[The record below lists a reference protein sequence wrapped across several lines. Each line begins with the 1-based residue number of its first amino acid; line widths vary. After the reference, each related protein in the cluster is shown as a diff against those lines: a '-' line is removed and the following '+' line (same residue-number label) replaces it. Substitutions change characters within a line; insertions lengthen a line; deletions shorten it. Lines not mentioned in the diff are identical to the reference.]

1 MQSLSRLPSIPAE
14 FWKDGERLR
23 ERYQGQ
29 SLNRLEDVRFLT
41 GRGKYVGNE
50 HVPGVL
56 HAHVVRSPHASAR
69 IVRIDLDAA
78 RAVPGVVAVWSEAD
92 LAADGIGELPC
103 VTVIDAVEPIIVPP
117 HPALARGMVRHVGDP
132 VVCIVAESV
141 QAAMTAG
148 EAVDIAYEPLPCV
161 TVATAALQPDAPLIW
176 PEAPG
181 NSAFLF
187 RKGDA
192 AAVAAAMASAA
203 HIVECDLFNNRV
215 VAAPL
220 ETRAAIGFH
229 DRKSGQFLL
238 SVTGQGVHD
247 AQRVLADTVF
257 KVPRD
262 RMRVVVPDVGGG
274 FGMKNYVYPEYVL
287 VLWAARKLGRP
298 VRWVSERAEDFV
310 SSAHGRDFFARS
322 RLALD
327 KDGRFLAL
335 EVRAVANMGAY
346 LSTSGPISSTNP
358 ASSAMG
364 GVYNIPSVFFEV
376 RGAFTNTPPIDA
388 YRGAGKPEANY
399 LIERLVN
406 LASIRTGIDAIK
418 LRRRNIIKK
427 FPHRTAMGLNID
439 GGRFGANLDD
449 AIALADLDGFR
460 KRRKQSVKAGL
471 LRGIGIACFLE
482 TARGVPT
489 EFARAAFE
497 ADGTVSLAVGTQ
509 SNGQGHETSYPQIAA
524 DLLGLPID
532 VFRFQQG
539 DTDLLPGGHGHG
551 GARSMHMGGTALVM
565 AVEKLIEKGRLIAAH
580 LLQAPIEQVSFVE
593 GRFVVE
599 RTERAIAIRELAD
612 AARDPANL
620 PEGLAPGLDGSAT
633 NTRDLYTFPN
643 GCHVAEVEIDPDSG
657 VVRLDRYIIV
667 DDFGSLVNPRLALG
681 QVHGG
686 VAQGIGQSL
695 LEHVVFDPEGQ
706 LLSGSLMDYALPRAQ
721 DLPNFAGGLND
732 SAPTNSNPLGVKG
745 TGQAGSIAA
754 PQTIMNAVLDALSPL
769 GIEQLDMP
777 ATPYLVWSAIQAAR
791 SKTRTNAVQPL

>member
-1 MQSLSRLPSIPAE
+1 LVLR
-14 FWKDGERLR
+14 KDGERLR

-29 SLNRLEDVRFLT
+29 SLNRFEDLRFLT
-41 GRGKYVGNE
+41 GRGRYVAND

-56 HAHVVRSPHASAR
+56 HAYVVRSPHAFAR
-69 IVRIDLDAA
+69 ISRLSVEAA
-78 RAVPGVVAVWSEAD
+78 RAVPGVAAVFTEAD
-92 LAADGIGELPC
+92 LAAEGIGELPC
-103 VTVIDAVEPIIVPP
+103 VTVIDAVEPIVVPP
-117 HPALARGMVRHVGDP
+117 RPALARGIVRHVGDP
-132 VVCIVAESV
+132 VVCIVAESLEV
-141 QAAMTAG
+141 AVTAS
-148 EAVDIAYEPLPCV
+148 EAVDISYEALACV
-161 TVATAALQPDAPLIW
+161 TAATVALQPDAPLVW

-187 RKGDA
+187 QKGDR
-192 AAVAAAMASAA
+192 AAVAAAMSSAA
-203 HIVECDLFNNRV
+203 YIVECDLINNRV

-229 DRKSGQFLL
+229 DRKTDKFLL
-238 SVTGQGVHD
+238 SLTGQAVHD
-247 AQRVLADTVF
+247 VRRALASSVF
-257 KVPRD
+257 KIPLE

-327 KDGRFLAL
+327 KDGRFLGL

-346 LSTSGPISSTNP
+346 LSTNGPVSSTNA

-364 GVYNIPSVFFEV
+364 GVYNIPSIFVEV

-406 LASIRTGIDAIK
+406 LAAVRTGIDAIK
-418 LRRRNIIKK
+418 LRRRNIIKT
-427 FPHRTAMGLNID
+427 FPHRTAMGMKID
-439 GGRFGANLDD
+439 GGRFGANLDE

-460 KRRKQSVKAGL
+460 KRRARSVKAGL

-482 TARGVPT
+482 TSRGVPA

-509 SNGQGHETSYPQIAA
+509 SNGQGHETAYPQMAA

-532 VFRFQQG
+532 AFRFHQG
-539 DTDLLPGGHGHG
+539 DTEFLPGGNGHG

-565 AVEKLIEKGRLIAAH
+565 AIERLIEKGRLIAAH
-580 LLQAPIEQVSFVE
+580 LLQAPIDQVSFVD
-593 GRFVVE
+593 GRFVVQG
-599 RTERAIAIRELAD
+599 TERAIAISEVAD
-612 AARDPANL
+612 ATQDPANL
-620 PEGLAPGLDGSAT
+620 PEGSTLGLDGSAA
-633 NTRDLYTFPN
+633 NSSDLYNFPN
-643 GCHVAEVEIDPDSG
+643 GCHVAEVEIDPDTG
-657 VVRLDRYIIV
+657 VVRLDRYTIA
-667 DDFGSLVNPRLALG
+667 DDFGSLINPRVALG
-681 QVHGG
+681 QVQGG

-695 LEHVVFDPEGQ
+695 LERVVFDPESGQ
-706 LLSGSLMDYALPRAQ
+706 LLSGSFMDYTLPRAQ
-721 DLPNFAGGLND
+721 DLPNFAGGLNN
-732 SAPTNSNPLGVKG
+732 SAPTISNPLGVKG
-745 TGQAGSIAA
+745 TGQAGCIAA

-769 GIEQLDMP
+769 GIDELDMP
-777 ATPYLVWSAIQAAR
+777 ATPFRVWSAIQAAR
-791 SKTRTNAVQPL
+791 ATSRSSRKE

>member
-1 MQSLSRLPSIPAE
+1 M
-14 FWKDGERLR
+14 R

-29 SLNRLEDVRFLT
+29 SLDRLEDQRFLT
-41 GRGKYVGNE
+41 GRGKYVAND

-56 HAHVVRSPHASAR
+56 HAHVLRSPVAFADIAR
-69 IVRIDLDAA
+69 LELQAA
-78 RAVPGVVAVWSEAD
+78 RALPGVVAVFTEAD

-103 VTVIDAVEPIIVPP
+103 VTVIEAIEPIIVPP
-117 HPALARGMVRHVGDP
+117 RPALARGVVRHVGDP
-132 VVCIVAESV
+132 VVCIIAESPE
-141 QAAMTAG
+141 AAMAAG
-148 EAVDIAYEPLPCV
+148 EAVEISYEALPCV
-161 TVATAALQPDAPLIW
+161 TAATAALKPNAPLIW

-203 HIVECDLFNNRV
+203 HVVECDLINNRV

-229 DRKSGQFLL
+229 DRKTGQFLL
-238 SVTGQGVHD
+238 SVTGQAVHELRR
-247 AQRVLADTVF
+247 QLAGTIF
-257 KVPRD
+257 KVPIERI
-262 RMRVVVPDVGGG
+262 RVVVPDVGGG
-274 FGMKNYVYPEYVL
+274 FGMKNYLYPEYVL

-327 KDGRFLAL
+327 KDGRFLGL

-346 LSTSGPISSTNP
+346 LSTVGPVSSTN
-358 ASSAMG
+358 AAGSAIG
-364 GVYNIPSVFFEV
+364 GVYDIPSVFYEV

-406 LASIRTGIDAIK
+406 LASARTGIDAIK
-418 LRRRNIIKK
+418 LRRRNIIRK
-427 FPHRTAMGLNID
+427 FPHRTAMGMKVD
-439 GGRFGANLDD
+439 GGRFGAGLDE

-460 KRRKQSVKAGL
+460 KRRKQSAKVGL

-482 TARGVPT
+482 TSRGALN
-489 EFARAAFE
+489 EYARAAFE

-509 SNGQGHETSYPQIAA
+509 SNGQGHETAYPQVAA

-532 VFRFQQG
+532 VFRFRQG
-539 DTDLLPGGHGHG
+539 DTDLLPGGNGHG
-551 GARSMHMGGTALVM
+551 GARSMHMGGKALVM
-565 AVEKLIEKGRLIAAH
+565 AIEKLIEKGRLIAAH
-580 LLQAPIEQVSFVE
+580 LLQAPLDQVSFVD
-593 GRFVVE
+593 GRFVVQG
-599 RTERAIAIRELAD
+599 TERAIEIGKVAD
-612 AARDPANL
+612 AAREPASL
-620 PEGLAPGLDGSAT
+620 PEGLTSGLDGSAT
-633 NTRDLYTFPN
+633 NDSDLYTFPN
-643 GCHVAEVEIDPDSG
+643 GCHVAEVEIDPDTG
-657 VVRLDRYIIV
+657 VVRLDRYTIA
-667 DDFGSLVNPRLALG
+667 DDFGSLINPRVALG

-706 LLSGSLMDYALPRAQ
+706 LLSGSFLDYTLPRAQ

-732 SAPTNSNPLGVKG
+732 SEPTKSNPLGVKG

-769 GIEQLDMP
+769 GIDELDMP
-777 ATPYLVWSAIQAAR
+777 ATPFLVWSAIQAAR
-791 SKTRTNAVQPL
+791 TTTRSPR

>member
-1 MQSLSRLPSIPAE
+1 
-14 FWKDGERLR
+14 LR

-29 SLNRLEDVRFLT
+29 SLNRLEDLRFLT
-41 GRGKYVGNE
+41 GRGRYVANE

-56 HAHVVRSPHASAR
+56 QAYVLRSPFAFAR
-69 IVRIDLDAA
+69 IVRLELEAA
-78 RAVPGVVAVWSEAD
+78 RAIPGVAAIFTEAD

-103 VTVIDAVEPIIVPP
+103 VTVIDAVEPIVMPP
-117 HPALARGMVRHVGDP
+117 RPALARGVVRHVGDP
-132 VVCIVAESV
+132 VVCIVAETLE
-141 QAAMTAG
+141 AAMAAG
-148 EAVDIAYEPLPCV
+148 EAVDISYEPLPCV
-161 TVATAALQPDAPLIW
+161 TAATAALKPDAPRIW

-187 RKGDA
+187 QKGDA
-192 AAVAAAMASAA
+192 AAVAVAMASAA
-203 HIVECDLFNNRV
+203 HVVECDLLNNRV

-229 DRKSGQFLL
+229 DRKTDQFLL
-238 SVTGQGVHD
+238 SLTGQAVHD
-247 AQRVLADTVF
+247 TRRVLAGSVF
-257 KVPRD
+257 NIPLE

-327 KDGRFLAL
+327 EHGRFLGL

-346 LSTSGPISSTNP
+346 LSTNGPISSTN
-358 ASSAMG
+358 AAGSAMG
-364 GVYNIPSVFFEV
+364 GVYDIPSIFVEV

-406 LASIRTGIDAIK
+406 LASARTGIDAVK
-418 LRRRNIIKK
+418 LRRRNIVRR
-427 FPHRTAMGLNID
+427 FPHRTAMGMKID
-439 GGRFGANLDD
+439 GGRFGASLDE

-460 KRRKQSVKAGL
+460 KRRRQSVKAGL
-471 LRGIGIACFLE
+471 LRGIGLACFLE
-482 TARGVPT
+482 TSRGTPS
-489 EFARAAFE
+489 EFARVAFE
-497 ADGTVSLAVGTQ
+497 PDGTVSLAVGTQ
-509 SNGQGHETSYPQIAA
+509 SNGQGHETAYPQVAA

-532 VFRFQQG
+532 AFRFRQG

-551 GARSMHMGGTALVM
+551 GARSMHMGGTALAM
-565 AVEKLIEKGRLIAAH
+565 ASEKLIEKGRLIAAH
-580 LLQAPIEQVSFVE
+580 LLQAPADRVAFAE
-593 GRFVVE
+593 GRFVVKS
-599 RTERAIAIRELAD
+599 TERAIGIGEVAD

-620 PEGLAPGLDGSAT
+620 PEGLTPGLDGSAT
-633 NTRDLYTFPN
+633 NASDLYTFPN
-643 GCHVAEVEIDPDSG
+643 GCHVAEVEIDPDTG
-657 VVRLDRYIIV
+657 VVRLDRYTIA
-667 DDFGSLVNPRLALG
+667 DDFGSLINPRVALG

-686 VAQGIGQSL
+686 VAQGIGQAL

-706 LLSGSLMDYALPRAQ
+706 LLTGSFLDYTLPRAQ
-721 DLPNFAGGLND
+721 DLPHFAGGLNN
-732 SAPTNSNPLGVKG
+732 SAPTKSNPLGVKG
-745 TGQAGSIAA
+745 TGQAGCIAA

-769 GIEQLDMP
+769 GIDELDMP
-777 ATPYLVWSAIQAAR
+777 ATPFLVWSAIQAAR
-791 SKTRTNAVQPL
+791 AKTRTAGTE

>member
-1 MQSLSRLPSIPAE
+1 
-14 FWKDGERLR
+14 LR

-41 GRGKYVGNE
+41 GRGKYVAND

-56 HAHVVRSPHASAR
+56 HAHVVRSRHAFAR
-69 IVRIDLDAA
+69 IVRMDLEAA
-78 RAVPGVVAVWSEAD
+78 RAMPGVVAVLSEAD

-103 VTVIDAVEPIIVPP
+103 VTIIDAVEPIIVPP
-117 HPALARGMVRHVGDP
+117 HPALARGVVRHVGDP
-132 VVCIVAESV
+132 VVCIIAESLD
-141 QAAMTAG
+141 AAIAAG
-148 EAVDIAYEPLPCV
+148 ETVDITYESLPCV
-161 TVATAALQPDAPLIW
+161 TVATAALRPEAPLIW

-187 RKGDA
+187 QKGDE
-192 AAVAAAMASAA
+192 AAVASAMASAA
-203 HIVECDLFNNRV
+203 HVVECDLINNRV

-229 DRKSGQFLL
+229 DRKTDQFML
-238 SVTGQGVHD
+238 SVTGQAVHD
-247 AQRVLADTVF
+247 TRKVLAGSVF
-257 KVPRD
+257 KIPLD

-274 FGMKNYVYPEYVL
+274 FGTKNYVYPEYAL
-287 VLWAARKLGRP
+287 VLWAARKVGRP
-298 VRWVSERAEDFV
+298 VRWLSERAEDFV
-310 SSAHGRDFFARS
+310 SSAHGRDFFSRS

-327 KDGRFLAL
+327 KDGRFLGL

-346 LSTSGPISSTNP
+346 LSTSGPISSTNA

-364 GVYNIPSVFFEV
+364 GVYNIPSVFVEV

-406 LASIRTGIDAIK
+406 LASRRTGIDAVK
-418 LRRRNIIKK
+418 LRRRNIIRK
-427 FPHRTAMGLNID
+427 FPHRTAMGMKID
-439 GGRFGANLDD
+439 GGRFAANLDD

-460 KRRKQSVKAGL
+460 KRRVRSAKAGL

-489 EFARAAFE
+489 EFARAAFA

-509 SNGQGHETSYPQIAA
+509 SNGQGHETAYPQVAA
-524 DLLGLPID
+524 DLLGLPIE
-532 VFRFQQG
+532 VFRFHQG

-565 AVEKLIEKGRLIAAH
+565 AIEKLIEKGRLIAAH
-580 LLQAPIEQVSFVE
+580 LLQALADQVSFVD
-593 GRFVVE
+593 GRFVVQN
-599 RTERAIAIRELAD
+599 TERAIAIRELAD
-612 AARDPANL
+612 AAKDPANL

-643 GCHVAEVEIDPDSG
+643 GCHVAEVEIDPDTG
-657 VVRLDRYIIV
+657 VVRLDRYTLV
-667 DDFGSLVNPRLALG
+667 DDFGSLINPRVALG
-681 QVHGG
+681 QVIGG
-686 VAQGIGQSL
+686 VVQGIGQSL
-695 LEHVVFDPEGQ
+695 LEHVVFDPESGQ
-706 LLSGSLMDYALPRAQ
+706 LLSGSFLDYALPRAQ
-721 DLPNFAGGLND
+721 DLPEFTGGLND
-732 SAPTNSNPLGVKG
+732 SAPTLSNRLGVKG
-745 TGQAGSIAA
+745 TGQAGCIAA
-754 PQTIMNAVLDALSPL
+754 PQTIMNAVLDALSSL

-791 SKTRTNAVQPL
+791 VKS

>member
-1 MQSLSRLPSIPAE
+1 
-14 FWKDGERLR
+14 LR

-29 SLNRLEDVRFLT
+29 SLNRLEDLRFLT
-41 GRGKYVGNE
+41 GRGRYVAND
-50 HVPGVL
+50 HVANVL
-56 HAHVVRSPHASAR
+56 HAHVVRSPHAFAR
-69 IVRIDLDAA
+69 ITRLNLDAA
-78 RAVPGVVAVWSEAD
+78 RAVPGVVALFTEAD

-103 VTVIDAVEPIIVPP
+103 VTIIDAIEPIIVPP
-117 HPALARGMVRHVGDP
+117 RPALARGVVRHVGDP
-132 VVCIVAESV
+132 VVCIVAESPE
-141 QAAMTAG
+141 AATAAG
-148 EAVDIAYEPLPCV
+148 EAVDISYEPLPCV
-161 TVATAALQPDAPLIW
+161 AVATAALKPDAPLLW
-176 PEAPG
+176 KEAPG

-187 RKGDA
+187 HKGDP

-203 HIVECDLFNNRV
+203 HVVECDLFNNRV

-229 DRKSGQFLL
+229 DRKTGQFLL
-238 SVTGQGVHD
+238 SVTGQAVHD
-247 AQRVLADTVF
+247 VRRVLAGAVF
-257 KVPRD
+257 RIPLE

-310 SSAHGRDFFARS
+310 SSAHGRDFFAHS

-327 KDGRFLAL
+327 KDGRFLGL

-346 LSTSGPISSTNP
+346 LSTSGPISSTN
-358 ASSAMG
+358 AAGSAMG
-364 GVYNIPSVFFEV
+364 GVYDIPSVFYEV

-406 LASIRTGIDAIK
+406 LASLRTGIDAVK
-418 LRRRNIIKK
+418 LRRRNIIRK
-427 FPHRTAMGLNID
+427 FPHHTAMGMKID
-439 GGRFGANLDD
+439 GGRFGTNLDD

-460 KRRKQSVKAGL
+460 KRRRQSVKAGL

-482 TARGVPT
+482 TARGVPA

-509 SNGQGHETSYPQIAA
+509 SNGQGHETAYPQVAA
-524 DLLGLPID
+524 DMLGLPID
-532 VFRFQQG
+532 AFRFCQG
-539 DTDLLPGGHGHG
+539 DTDLLPGGNGHG

-580 LLQAPIEQVSFVE
+580 LLQAPTDQVSFVD
-593 GRFVVE
+593 GRFVVQS
-599 RTERAIAIRELAD
+599 TERAIAIRELAD

-620 PEGLAPGLDGSAT
+620 PEGLTPGLDGSASNT
-633 NTRDLYTFPN
+633 NDLYTFPN
-643 GCHVAEVEIDPDSG
+643 GCHVAEVEIDPDTG
-657 VVRLDRYIIV
+657 VVRLDRYTIS

-695 LEHVVFDPEGQ
+695 LEHVVFDAEGQ
-706 LLSGSLMDYALPRAQ
+706 LLSGSLMDYTLPRAQ
-721 DLPNFAGGLND
+721 DLPNFAGGLKD
-732 SAPTNSNPLGVKG
+732 SAPTGSNPLGVKG
-745 TGQAGSIAA
+745 TGQAGCIAA

-769 GIEQLDMP
+769 GISELDMP
-777 ATPYLVWSAIQAAR
+777 ATPFLVWSAIRAAR
-791 SKTRTNAVQPL
+791 ATAAASRPPT

>member
-1 MQSLSRLPSIPAE
+1 MLR
-14 FWKDGERLR
+14 KDGERLR

-29 SLNRLEDVRFLT
+29 SLNRLEDLRFLI
-41 GRGKYVGNE
+41 GRGRYVAND

-56 HAHVVRSPHASAR
+56 HAYVVRSPHAFAR
-69 IVRIDLDAA
+69 IVRKDLVAA
-78 RAVPGVVAVWSEAD
+78 RAMPGVVAVLSEAD
-92 LAADGIGELPC
+92 LAADDIGELPC

-117 HPALARGMVRHVGDP
+117 HPALARGVVRHVGDP
-132 VVCIVAESV
+132 VVCIIAESLE
-141 QAAMTAG
+141 AAIAAG

-161 TVATAALQPDAPLIW
+161 TVATAALKPEAPLIW
-176 PEAPG
+176 PEAPD

-187 RKGDA
+187 QKGDE
-192 AAVAAAMASAA
+192 AAVASAMASAA
-203 HIVECDLFNNRV
+203 HVVECDLFNNRV

-229 DRKSGQFLL
+229 DRKTGQFLL
-238 SVTGQGVHD
+238 SVTGQAVHD
-247 AQRVLADTVF
+247 TRRVLAGSVF
-257 KVPRD
+257 KVPLEQ
-262 RMRVVVPDVGGG
+262 MRVVVPDVGGG
-274 FGMKNYVYPEYVL
+274 FGMKNCVYPEYVL

-310 SSAHGRDFFARS
+310 SSAHGRDFFSRS

-346 LSTSGPISSTNP
+346 LSTSGPISSTAA

-364 GVYNIPSVFFEV
+364 GVYNIPSVLVEV

-406 LASIRTGIDAIK
+406 LASLRTGIDAVK

-427 FPHRTAMGLNID
+427 FPHRTAMGMKID

-460 KRRKQSVKAGL
+460 KRRGRSAKAGL

-497 ADGTVSLAVGTQ
+497 ADGAVSLAVGTQ
-509 SNGQGHETSYPQIAA
+509 SNGQGHETAYPQVAA
-524 DLLGLPID
+524 DLLGLPIE
-532 VFRFQQG
+532 VFRFYQG

-565 AVEKLIEKGRLIAAH
+565 AIEKLIEKGRLIAAH
-580 LLQAPIEQVSFVE
+580 LLQAPADQVAFVDS
-593 GRFVVE
+593 RFVVQN
-599 RTERAIAIRELAD
+599 TERAITIRELAD
-612 AARDPANL
+612 AAKDPANL
-620 PEGLAPGLDGSAT
+620 PEGLTPGLDGSAT
-633 NTRDLYTFPN
+633 NTTDLYTFPN
-643 GCHVAEVEIDPDSG
+643 GCHVAEVEIDPDTG
-657 VVRLDRYIIV
+657 VVRLDRYTIV
-667 DDFGSLVNPRLALG
+667 DDFGSLINPRVALG
-681 QVHGG
+681 QVIGG
-686 VAQGIGQSL
+686 VVQGIGQSL
-695 LEHVVFDPEGQ
+695 LEHVVFDPESGQ
-706 LLSGSLMDYALPRAQ
+706 LLSGSFLDYALPRAQ
-721 DLPNFAGGLND
+721 DLPDFAGGLND
-732 SAPTNSNPLGVKG
+732 SVPTMSNRLGVKG
-745 TGQAGSIAA
+745 TGQAGCIAA

-777 ATPYLVWSAIQAAR
+777 ATPYLVWHAIQAAR
-791 SKTRTNAVQPL
+791 AKT

>member
-1 MQSLSRLPSIPAE
+1 LQSLSRLPSIPAE
-14 FWKDGERLR
+14 FRNGGEQLR

-41 GRGKYVGNE
+41 GRGKYVGND
-50 HVPGVL
+50 HVPNAL
-56 HAHVVRSPHASAR
+56 HAHVVRSPHAFAR
-69 IVRIDLDAA
+69 IVRIDLEAA

-103 VTVIDAVEPIIVPP
+103 VTIIDAVEPIIVPP
-117 HPALARGMVRHVGDP
+117 RPALARGVVRHVGDP
-132 VVCIVAESV
+132 VVCIVAETLETAV
-141 QAAMTAG
+141 AAG
-148 EAVDIAYEPLPCV
+148 EAVDISYEPLPCV
-161 TVATAALQPDAPLIW
+161 TVATAALQPDAPQLW
-176 PEAPG
+176 KEAPG

-187 RKGDA
+187 HKGDA
-192 AAVAAAMASAA
+192 AAVTAVMASAA
-203 HIVECDLFNNRV
+203 HIVACDLVNNRV

-229 DRKSGQFLL
+229 DRKSDRFLL
-238 SVTGQGVHD
+238 SVTGQAVHD
-247 AQRVLADTVF
+247 TRRVLAGAVF
-257 KVPRD
+257 KIPLE

-327 KDGRFLAL
+327 KDGRFLGL
-335 EVRAVANMGAY
+335 EVRAVANMGGY
-346 LSTSGPISSTNP
+346 LSTSGPISSTN
-358 ASSAMG
+358 AAGSAIG
-364 GVYNIPSVFFEV
+364 GVYDIPSVFFEV

-399 LIERLVN
+399 VIERLVD
-406 LASIRTGIDAIK
+406 LAAIKTGIDAIK
-418 LRRRNIIKK
+418 LRRRNIIGK
-427 FPHRTAMGLNID
+427 FPHRTAMGMKID
-439 GGRFGANLDD
+439 GGRFKANLDD
-449 AIALADLDGFR
+449 AIALADRDGFR
-460 KRRKQSVKAGL
+460 RRRKQSAKAGR

-482 TARGVPT
+482 TARGVPA

-497 ADGTVSLAVGTQ
+497 DNGTVSLAVGTQ
-509 SNGQGHETSYPQIAA
+509 SNGQGHETAYPQVAA

-532 VFRFQQG
+532 VFRFYHG

-551 GARSMHMGGTALVM
+551 GARSMHMGGAALVM

-580 LLQAPIEQVSFVE
+580 LLQAPGDQVSFAD
-593 GRFVVE
+593 GRFVVP
-599 RTERAIAIRELAD
+599 RTGRAIALPELAD

-620 PEGLAPGLDGSAT
+620 PEGLTPGLEGSAT

-643 GCHVAEVEIDPDSG
+643 GCHVAEVEIDPDTG
-657 VVRLDRYIIV
+657 VVRLDRYTIV
-667 DDFGSLVNPRLALG
+667 DDFGSLINPRVALG

-695 LEHVVFDPEGQ
+695 MEHVAFDAEGQ
-706 LLSGSLMDYALPRAQ
+706 LLSGSLMDYTLPRAQ
-721 DLPNFAGGLND
+721 DLPNFAGGLNA
-732 SAPTNSNPLGVKG
+732 SAPAAANSLGVKG
-745 TGQAGSIAA
+745 TGQAGAIAA

-769 GIEQLDMP
+769 GIEELDMP
-777 ATPYLVWSAIQAAR
+777 ATPYRVWSAIQAAR
-791 SKTRTNAVQPL
+791 AK